1 MGLIIMYTFYGS
13 IIFSNL
19 SSFTEDYSQLGE
31 VQSLIPTSVH
41 VIALIATAAA
51 PTRAKIIGTL
61 CMDKLHALSV
71 PPHKKNAVYV
81 VKKKSS
87 TEEVIE
93 ILARGLK
100 NILPPGPPPK
110 MTE

>member
-1 MGLIIMYTFYGS
+1 MKLFNNLTVIYGRG
-13 IIFSNL
+13 

-41 VIALIATAAA
+41 VIALIATVAAL
-51 PTRAKIIGTL
+51 TRAKIIGTL
-61 CMDKLHALSV
+61 CMDKPRALSV

-93 ILARGLK
+93 ILAYDNFK
-100 NILPPGPPPK
+100 S
-110 MTE
+110 TEML

>member
-1 MGLIIMYTFYGS
+1 
-13 IIFSNL
+13 
-19 SSFTEDYSQLGE
+19 
-31 VQSLIPTSVH
+31 
-41 VIALIATAAA
+41 
-51 PTRAKIIGTL
+51 
-61 CMDKLHALSV
+61 MDKPHALSV

-93 ILARGLK
+93 ILARELK

-110 MTE
+110 MTERSVSLGQEYDNFKSTEML